1 MKLEFGSGYSPTPGY
16 LHVDAN
22 PSLPLV
28 RSEHIERIED
38 LCHYREPHADVAADA
53 SEPMP
58 WWHDGTID
66 EIRAVD
72 VLEHISYRRTAA
84 TLREWARVL
93 APGGRLY
100 VQVPDF
106 AEVIRWF
113 TEDGDGKM
121 YQRGRQLAR
130 AGVLHVDPDD
140 AMLVDIAEVILLGG
154 HDDGTHVHAGDDWR
168 WNAHYSLWT
177 APKLRFELEAA
188 GFEGGSIT
196 TNSHPNLCAW
206 AVKS

>member
-1 MKLEFGSGYSPTPGY
+1 MTLKVELGSGYAPTPGFV
-16 LHVDAN
+16 HVDAN
-22 PSLPLV
+22 TNLPLTIGAYDGV
-28 RSEHIERIED
+28 CTRT
-38 LCHYREPHADVAADA
+38 EPHVDVHADVSTWLPFEDA
-53 SEPMP
+53 
-58 WWHDGTID
+58 TVD

-72 VLEHISYRRTAA
+72 VLEHISYRRAPAA
-84 TLREWARVL
+84 LREWARVL

-106 AEVIRWF
+106 AEVVRWF
-113 TEDGDGKM
+113 TEDRDGKM
-121 YQRGRQLAR
+121 HQRGRQLAR
-130 AGVLHVDPDD
+130 AGVLHVDPDE

-154 HDDGTHVHAGDDWR
+154 HDDGTHVHAGDDWTL
-168 WNAHYSLWT
+168 NAHYSLWT

-206 AVKS
+206 AVKP